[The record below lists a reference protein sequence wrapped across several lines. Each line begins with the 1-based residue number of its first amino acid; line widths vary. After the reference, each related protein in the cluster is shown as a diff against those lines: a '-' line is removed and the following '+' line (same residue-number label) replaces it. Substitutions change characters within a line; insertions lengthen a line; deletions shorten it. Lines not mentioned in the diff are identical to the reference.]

1 MFELHHFI
9 RQHPVNLPAAFICT
23 LSPLYVKLLWLLVCI
38 SLYPGHYV
46 PVLKQ
51 ALTLRADAF
60 FCPCN
65 EKTDRLVS
73 GLVPL
78 LKDDGFVALVEGV
91 ENMDQHEYS
100 VNVGFDYIHGFQWAK
115 PMPIDEL

>member
-1 MFELHHFI
+1 MYSAIH
-9 RQHPVNLPAAFICT
+9 
-23 LSPLYVKLLWLLVCI
+23 
-38 SLYPGHYV
+38 
-46 PVLKQ
+46 
-51 ALTLRADAF
+51 
-60 FCPCN
+60 N

-78 LKDDGFVALVEGV
+78 LKGNGFVALVEGV